1 MTSYEMTQS
10 NKAVPCDD
18 IDEVALDESSRIV
31 DAFALGQR
39 LDGVSTEDLG
49 GTHCT
54 NNDRDDIHREDP
66 SCNQCL
72 CLIQA
77 SLPPGLQDIL
87 SSATHSEPLTKQRM
101 AFIQW

>member
-10 NKAVPCDD
+10 NKAVPRDD
-18 IDEVALDESSRIV
+18 IDEVTLDEGARIV
-31 DAFALGQR
+31 DALALRQC
-39 LDGVSTEDLG
+39 LNGVSAEDLG
-49 GTHCT
+49 STHCT

-77 SLPPGLQDIL
+77 SLTSGLQDIL
-87 SSATHSEPLTKQRM
+87 SSATHSKTLTKQRM
-101 AFIQW
+101 ALIQW